1 MVEPWR
7 GGRPLATFW
16 PTVYAFGHK
25 PRVKHGREITAML
38 TSYINAAMARAQV
51 RYLDEDQVYFSEIP
65 GLDGPLGRRS
75 IVRGKPSRPCGR
87 VLEEWIMV
95 SLAHH
100 LPIPPLTAST

>member
-1 MVEPWR
+1 
-7 GGRPLATFW
+7 
-16 PTVYAFGHK
+16 
-25 PRVKHGREITAML
+25 ML

-65 GLDGPLGRRS
+65 GLDGLRADGASSEASLATLRE
-75 IVRGKPSRPCGR
+75 

-100 LPIPPLTAST
+100 LPIPPLDGIDLKVEQVA